1 MEITARSTGRLR
13 QHEEG
18 RQKLLRFY
26 STKPADSDPIE
37 SAQAG
42 WVSGVSRLPVG
53 GRFATATRERFFE
66 ILNRLKKQIWI
77 AYPVTYEYQK
87 NRL

>member
-1 MEITARSTGRLR
+1 
-13 QHEEG
+13 
-18 RQKLLRFY
+18 LLRFY
-26 STKPADSDPIE
+26 STKPADPGAIE

-42 WVSGVSRLPVG
+42 LVCEASRLPVC
-53 GRFATATRERFFE
+53 GRFANATRERFFE

-77 AYPVTYEYQK
+77 GYQATYEYQK

>member
-1 MEITARSTGRLR
+1 LLTRRLR
-13 QHEEG
+13 QDEEG
-18 RQKLLRFY
+18 GQKLLRFY
-26 STKPADSDPIE
+26 STKPADPGPIE

-42 WVSGVSRLPVG
+42 LVCGASRLPVSW
-53 GRFATATRERFFE
+53 RFATATQVRFFE

-77 AYPVTYEYQK
+77 PYQATYKYQR

>member
-1 MEITARSTGRLR
+1 M
-13 QHEEG
+13 
-18 RQKLLRFY
+18 LRFY
-26 STKPADSDPIE
+26 STKSADPDPIE

-42 WVSGVSRLPVG
+42 LVWGASRLPVC

-66 ILNRLKKQIWI
+66 ILNRLKKQIGI
-77 AYPVTYEYQK
+77 PYQATYEYQK

>member
-1 MEITARSTGRLR
+1 
-13 QHEEG
+13 
-18 RQKLLRFY
+18 LLRFY
-26 STKPADSDPIE
+26 STKPADPDPIE

-42 WVSGVSRLPVG
+42 LVCGASRLPVC

-66 ILNRLKKQIWI
+66 ILNRLKKQILI
-77 AYPVTYEYQK
+77 PYQGTYEYQK

>member
-1 MEITARSTGRLR
+1 MFS
-13 QHEEG
+13 
-18 RQKLLRFY
+18 FY
-26 STKPADSDPIE
+26 STKAADPGKIE

-42 WVSGVSRLPVG
+42 LVWGASRLPVC

-66 ILNRLKKQIWI
+66 ILNRLKKQVWI
-77 AYPVTYEYQK
+77 PYQTTYEYEK

>member
-1 MEITARSTGRLR
+1 MGLVCESLRL
-13 QHEEG
+13 
-18 RQKLLRFY
+18 
-26 STKPADSDPIE
+26 S
-37 SAQAG
+37 
-42 WVSGVSRLPVG
+42 VC

-77 AYPVTYEYQK
+77 PYQATYEYQK